1 MQITQKDTIN
11 SAELYG
17 ETKSGDITYGWYK
30 VNLKSLIDNKNYACY
45 AAGYWVVTEK
55 DECRSSYPTTTVNI
69 MP

>member
-1 MQITQKDTIN
+1 MCFSFNKVQATDSVFN
-11 SAELYG
+11 DAE
-17 ETKSGDITYGWYK
+17 TTRD
-30 VNLKSLIDNKNYACY
+30 NLKSLLDSKNYSCY